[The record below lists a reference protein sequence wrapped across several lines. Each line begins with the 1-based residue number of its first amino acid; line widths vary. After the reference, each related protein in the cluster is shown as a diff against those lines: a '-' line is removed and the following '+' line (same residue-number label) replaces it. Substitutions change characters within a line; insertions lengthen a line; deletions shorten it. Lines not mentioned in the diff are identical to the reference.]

1 MKTTRQSKVLRHSR
15 ICAAEKLCHSFAEN
29 RRAHDRLDEQ
39 HSKLDSRKPDEMTER
54 QRIDQL
60 LTILSE
66 QSYSIENQAPWL
78 QAKSTAGATF
88 QLLLISDLV
97 NRFEDLIQDASAE
110 KQAAGAQL
118 RRKIEGCLYSAV
130 AIFERAANDELLT
143 ECREQFMPDHCNP
156 HTMTQ
161 EALAAA

>member
-1 MKTTRQSKVLRHSR
+1 VINAIKFSIGEIEASDQYFDHTRD
-15 ICAAEKLCHSFAEN
+15 
-29 RRAHDRLDEQ
+29 RRR
-39 HSKLDSRKPDEMTER
+39 
-54 QRIDQL
+54 
-60 LTILSE
+60 TIL
-66 QSYSIENQAPWL
+66 
-78 QAKSTAGATF
+78 KSAILKRSKTI
-88 QLLLISDLV
+88 L
-97 NRFEDLIQDASAE
+97 DLIQDASAE

-130 AIFERAANDELLT
+130 AIFERAANDDLLT